1 MKLKSGFEFNYGNM
15 YGEGKV
21 TDTDIASLADKIT
34 AAAAAVDQMR
44 VTGEVRGHLS
54 KDGNPEK
61 VLFSQLPY
69 IATGNL
75 NSPDSIA
82 KLKEFGA
89 TVRNNADVVV
99 SLGIGGSYLGN
110 KVLFDVNCGE
120 FWNQL
125 PDKRDG
131 WPEIYFSGNNIDPRR
146 TTELIDCLKRKA
158 EIIRTH
164 QQRPM
169 KILLLLISKSGS
181 TLDTMSN
188 FLVMQE
194 ALQNEAAIE
203 LEVVAVTDPDEEN
216 PTLLKRLAMQ
226 NGWRTFAVPDGIG
239 GRFSVFSEVGLSL
252 AVCFGF
258 DVDGF
263 LAGARAMDEACR
275 GDKVEDNPALM
286 NAVLK
291 YLAGEKYGRDI
302 EVLMPYGDYLKSLAE
317 WYIQLLAESLG
328 KTKARSGQDVYYG
341 RTPIV
346 AVGTTDMHA
355 QTQQHQEGKL
365 NKVVQFV
372 RVVDWEADRVIPDLY
387 PEEEKLSAMAG
398 VTMAEALDVARL
410 SNERALAGNGRF
422 SALFSLPELNAFH
435 LGELMYL
442 LALSVAYEGELAD
455 VDAFDQPGVEA
466 YKRIMGPE
474 LAARKKKK

>member
-203 LEVVAVTDPDEEN
+203 LEVVAVTDPDEED

-387 PEEEKLSAMAG
+387 PEEENLSAMAG